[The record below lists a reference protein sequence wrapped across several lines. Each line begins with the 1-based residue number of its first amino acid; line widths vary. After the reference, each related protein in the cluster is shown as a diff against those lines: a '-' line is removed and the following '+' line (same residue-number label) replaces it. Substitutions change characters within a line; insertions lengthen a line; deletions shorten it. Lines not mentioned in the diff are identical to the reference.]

1 MIQLFWVKF
10 IFFNQIRIQ
19 KCFFLDLAFAMDCTG
34 SMGSYIE
41 SATQNIRS
49 IVEEIVTSEKSDIH
63 LALVEYRDHPPQ
75 VGFFFLQGFF
85 FSCIDRILFLGHY
98 IRYSCT

>member
-1 MIQLFWVKF
+1 
-10 IFFNQIRIQ
+10 
-19 KCFFLDLAFAMDCTG
+19 MDCTG

-49 IVEEIVTSEKSDIH
+49 IVEEIVISEKSDIH

-75 VGFFFLQGFF
+75 VDFCFFL
-85 FSCIDRILFLGHY
+85 FL
-98 IRYSCT
+98 

>member
-1 MIQLFWVKF
+1 
-10 IFFNQIRIQ
+10 
-19 KCFFLDLAFAMDCTG
+19 MDCTG

-41 SATQNIRS
+41 SATQNILS

-75 VGFFFLQGFF
+75 VDFSRFFFFFDEMNFFFLG
-85 FSCIDRILFLGHY
+85 RY

>member
-1 MIQLFWVKF
+1 MSF
-10 IFFNQIRIQ
+10 
-19 KCFFLDLAFAMDCTG
+19 FFLPTKIYSDLAFAMDCTG

-41 SATQNIRS
+41 SATQNIRA

-75 VGFFFLQGFF
+75 VCFSRF
-85 FSCIDRILFLGHY
+85 FSYFLMF
-98 IRYSCT
+98 I

>member
-1 MIQLFWVKF
+1 
-10 IFFNQIRIQ
+10 
-19 KCFFLDLAFAMDCTG
+19 MDCTG
-34 SMGSYIE
+34 SMGSYIA

-75 VGFFFLQGFF
+75 VYFSRIFLFF
-85 FSCIDRILFLGHY
+85 
-98 IRYSCT
+98 

>member
-1 MIQLFWVKF
+1 
-10 IFFNQIRIQ
+10 
-19 KCFFLDLAFAMDCTG
+19 MDCTG

-41 SATQNIRS
+41 SATQNIRA

-75 VGFFFLQGFF
+75 VLFFQGLFF
-85 FSCIDRILFLGHY
+85 
-98 IRYSCT
+98 

>member
-1 MIQLFWVKF
+1 
-10 IFFNQIRIQ
+10 
-19 KCFFLDLAFAMDCTG
+19 MDCTG

-75 VGFFFLQGFF
+75 VYFQSFFFIFIYLLSHISRIIHLLLVYMILQVK
-85 FSCIDRILFLGHY
+85 SKK
-98 IRYSCT
+98 

>member
-1 MIQLFWVKF
+1 MIRQFSVGL
-10 IFFNQIRIQ
+10 IQTNDYTDSILIRS
-19 KCFFLDLAFAMDCTG
+19 DLAFAMDCTG

-41 SATQNIRS
+41 SATQNIRA

-75 VGFFFLQGFF
+75 VHSSTSLGFFFDADVFRF
-85 FSCIDRILFLGHY
+85 
-98 IRYSCT
+98 

>member
-1 MIQLFWVKF
+1 
-10 IFFNQIRIQ
+10 
-19 KCFFLDLAFAMDCTG
+19 
-34 SMGSYIE
+34 MGSYIE

-75 VGFFFLQGFF
+75 VRLFFLPPPSEDLCFVPRTI
-85 FSCIDRILFLGHY
+85 SILG
-98 IRYSCT
+98 

>member
-1 MIQLFWVKF
+1 
-10 IFFNQIRIQ
+10 
-19 KCFFLDLAFAMDCTG
+19 MDCTG

-75 VGFFFLQGFF
+75 VYFQGCFVF
-85 FSCIDRILFLGHY
+85 HIYLIIFLG
-98 IRYSCT
+98 